1 MQIEELDRRLERLTA
16 ALAHLL
22 AGEFDAIPIT
32 ASVADDLLGRVE
44 QTVQHLVMDIKTVT
58 LANRDKEAVLLLQQ
72 QQLEQ
77 QARELAAR
85 AATIEQQAAAIRQLS
100 TPVLEVWREVLVL
113 PIIGAVDTAR
123 SEALMTDLLD
133 SIARMPT
140 KWVIIDLTGV
150 EFVDTHTA
158 DHLLK
163 VVRAAALLGVRCM
176 LSGIQPAVA
185 QTLANIGAELGE
197 LATERNLAEALRHC
211 LRQLHNL

>member
-1 MQIEELDRRLERLTA
+1 MQIEELDQRLERLTA

-32 ASVADDLLGRVE
+32 PSVVDDLLGSVE

-77 QARELAAR
+77 QVRELAAR
-85 AATIEQQAAAIRQLS
+85 AETIEQQAAAIRQLS

-123 SEALMTDLLD
+123 GEALMTDLLD

>member
-1 MQIEELDRRLERLTA
+1 MQIEDLDQRLERLTA

-32 ASVADDLLGRVE
+32 PSVADDLLGRVE

-77 QARELAAR
+77 QVRELAAR
-85 AATIEQQAAAIRQLS
+85 AETIEQQAAAIRQLS

-123 SEALMTDLLD
+123 GEALMIDLLD

-185 QTLANIGAELGE
+185 QTLANIGVEFGE
-197 LATERNLAEALRHC
+197 LATERNLAGALRHC
-211 LRQLHNL
+211 LRQLHGL

>member
-1 MQIEELDRRLERLTA
+1 MQIEDLDQRLERLTA

-32 ASVADDLLGRVE
+32 PSVADDLLGRVE

-77 QARELAAR
+77 QTRELATR
-85 AATIEQQAAAIRQLS
+85 AETIEQQATAIRQLS

-123 SEALMTDLLD
+123 GEALMIDLLD

-185 QTLANIGAELGE
+185 QTLANIGVEFGE
-197 LATERNLAEALRHC
+197 LATERNLAGALRHC
-211 LRQLHNL
+211 LRQLHGL